1 MAFPCKKLKITF
13 TSIKPERMLHMKIT
27 LQPQE
32 CSGQY
37 LFDGKIVYA
46 KAFGEV
52 FQDKTTEIILASMS
66 LIFDLVSKNIA
77 DYLQVLTVEKI
88 TDKIKFWVIDNG
100 SYITYLLP
108 SDY

>member
-1 MAFPCKKLKITF
+1 
-13 TSIKPERMLHMKIT
+13 MKIT

-32 CSGQY
+32 CNGNCRFCGQ
-37 LFDGKIVYA
+37 IVYT
-46 KAFGEV
+46 KAFYEI
-52 FQDKTTEIILASMS
+52 FQDKTIEVIIASMS

-77 DYLQVLTVEKI
+77 DYLQVFTVE
-88 TDKIKFWVIDNG
+88 TNTGTIKFWVIDNG

>member
-1 MAFPCKKLKITF
+1 
-13 TSIKPERMLHMKIT
+13 MKIT

-32 CSGQY
+32 CNGNCTFSGQ
-37 LFDGKIVYA
+37 IVYT

-52 FQDKTTEIILASMS
+52 FKEQTTKVILASMS
-66 LIFDLVSKNIA
+66 LIFERVRKNIA
-77 DYLQVLTVEKI
+77 DYLQVFTVE
-88 TDKIKFWVIDNG
+88 TDTGTIKFWVIDNG

>member
-1 MAFPCKKLKITF
+1 
-13 TSIKPERMLHMKIT
+13 MKIT

-32 CSGQY
+32 CNGNCRFCGQ
-37 LFDGKIVYA
+37 IVYT

-77 DYLQVLTVEKI
+77 DYLQILTVEADADI
-88 TDKIKFWVIDNG
+88 IRFWVIDDG
-100 SYITYLLP
+100 SCVTFLLP
-108 SDY
+108 EDY

>member
-1 MAFPCKKLKITF
+1 
-13 TSIKPERMLHMKIT
+13 MKIT

-32 CSGQY
+32 CNGNCRFCGQ
-37 LFDGKIVYA
+37 IVYT

-52 FQDKTTEIILASMS
+52 FQDKTFVVILASMS

-77 DYLQVLTVEKI
+77 DYLQVFTVE
-88 TDKIKFWVIDNG
+88 TNTGTIKFWVIDNG

>member
-1 MAFPCKKLKITF
+1 
-13 TSIKPERMLHMKIT
+13 MKII

-32 CSGQY
+32 VNGNCTFSGQ
-37 LFDGKIVYA
+37 IVYT

-52 FQDKTTEIILASMS
+52 FQDKTTEVILASMS
-66 LIFDLVSKNIA
+66 LIFERVRKNIA
-77 DYLQVLTVEKI
+77 DYLQVFTVE
-88 TDKIKFWVIDNG
+88 TNTGTIKFWVIDNG

>member
-1 MAFPCKKLKITF
+1 
-13 TSIKPERMLHMKIT
+13 MKIT

-32 CSGQY
+32 CNGNCRFCGQ
-37 LFDGKIVYA
+37 IVYT

-52 FQDKTTEIILASMS
+52 FQDKTFEVILASMS

-77 DYLQVLTVEKI
+77 DYLQVFTVE
-88 TDKIKFWVIDNG
+88 TNTGTIKFWVIDNG